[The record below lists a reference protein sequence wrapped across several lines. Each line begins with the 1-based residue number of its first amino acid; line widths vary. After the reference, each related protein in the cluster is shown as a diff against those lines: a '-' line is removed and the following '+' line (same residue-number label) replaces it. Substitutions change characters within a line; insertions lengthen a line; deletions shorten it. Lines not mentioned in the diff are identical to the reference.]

1 MNVKIG
7 CLFLL
12 LNVSHLPLATAYE
25 TALLQRPIKVKVEVL
40 DEPCDI
46 APGDELISIDYGT
59 IVDKYL
65 YINTRTIGEKFQIKL
80 IDCDISISDRVAISF
95 SGLENNKLPGMLS
108 VIPKSGQGDVGIG
121 IGFETESGEFIPLSD
136 EKQYKL
142 NEGDN
147 SFTFNTFVQAEIDR
161 LVARSIRLGEFE
173 SSAIF
178 HLNYD

>member
-1 MNVKIG
+1 MNIKIG
-7 CLFLL
+7 SLL
-12 LNVSHLPLATAYE
+12 LLLIVSDISFAADDGIAY
-25 TALLQRPIKVKVEVL
+25 LQQEIKVKVEVL

-46 APGDELISIDYGT
+46 APGDELINIDYGT

-65 YINTRTIGEKFQIKL
+65 YINTRTIGEKFKINL

-95 SGLENNKLPGMLS
+95 SGIENSKLPGMLS
-108 VIPKSGQGDVGIG
+108 VIPMSGQGDVGIG

-161 LVARSIRLGEFE
+161 LIARTIKLGEFE